1 MSALLSSVTFSPE
14 KAAEAEAAEIKDN
27 FHQWVRGDREKFY
40 AYFALGIGCDE
51 QMNRLTEAT
60 HRIFAIASGLT
71 FEGVTA
77 DDGTQKIIGSV
88 ASGHLVEVNIQTYP
102 DGTPYGIEYKG
113 INKDN

>member
-14 KAAEAEAAEIKDN
+14 KAAEAEAAENIDN
-27 FHQWVRGDREKFY
+27 FHQWVRGERETFY
-40 AYFALGIGCDE
+40 AYFALGIGDVAT
-51 QMNRLTEAT
+51 NILTETT
-60 HRIFAIASGLT
+60 HRFFAIASGLT

-88 ASGHLVEVNIQTYP
+88 VSGHLVEVKIQSYP

-113 INKDN
+113 IDKDN